1 VYPQQ
6 DGPATFR
13 QNGPFLNIG
22 PYILLEQW
30 QATEGCMRDFNGS
43 LNHPAR
49 VPLAAELHSRPFLR
63 LDAPSAITHLA
74 ICHSAKGATD
84 QAQFQHTLL
93 ADLCSHFGVAA
104 PVAGSSHFFHDVGSF
119 CLKWECHTE
128 FATCTVAA
136 PLPAGLAVHETFAH
150 MPLAFLPAAWLA
162 GLEGRLMAAAHVALV
177 DAAANTSRLSS
188 VFERNLLAGSSV
200 MQGAE
205 LWTDFAIQADG
216 FSRFVLRDLGMH
228 DLEGGRLVQRVLEI
242 ETYRMMAL
250 LGLPAARTVGRELD
264 RIEAELAAL
273 AGAMVATDMAQA
285 EDGADGEQRLLEQI
299 TRLAARLEK
308 LALDNG
314 YRFSASKAYLSIVH
328 ARIEELREVRIE
340 GIPTVEE
347 FMDRRLAPA
356 MHTCDATS
364 TRQDALGRRIADT
377 NDLLRTRV
385 GIVQE
390 MQNRRI
396 LESMN
401 ARAAQQ
407 LRLQLAVEGLSVAAI
422 SYYLVGLLGYAGK
435 AAKAAGLPLNPD
447 IALGVLVPLVA
458 GAVWLAQRRLH
469 RRIGKSH

>member
-1 VYPQQ
+1 
-6 DGPATFR
+6 
-13 QNGPFLNIG
+13 
-22 PYILLEQW
+22 
-30 QATEGCMRDFNGS
+30 MRDFNGS
-43 LNHPAR
+43 LNHPSR

-63 LDAPSAITHLA
+63 LDAPEAITHLA
-74 ICHSAKGATD
+74 ICHSAEGGPP
-84 QAQFQHTLL
+84 QAHVQQRLL
-93 ADLCSHFGVAA
+93 AALCEHFGVSA
-104 PVAGSSHFFHDVGSF
+104 PGPGSSHFFHDFGSF

-128 FATCTVAA
+128 FATYTVAA
-136 PLPAGLAVHETFAH
+136 PLPPGLALHEAFGH
-150 MPLAFLPAAWLA
+150 MPLAFLPVAWLA
-162 GLEGRLMAAAHVALV
+162 QLEGRLMAAAHVALV
-177 DAAANTSRLSS
+177 PGDADASGLPN

-205 LWTDFAIQADG
+205 LCTDFAIQADG
-216 FSRFVLRDLGMH
+216 FSRFVIRDLAMR
-228 DLEGGRLVQRVLEI
+228 DLQGGRLVQRVLEI

-250 LGLPAARTVGRELD
+250 LGLPAARAVGMELD

-273 AGAMVATDMAQA
+273 AGAMVATDTAQP
-285 EDGADGEQRLLEQI
+285 DQGADGEQRLLGQI

-308 LALDNG
+308 LILDNG
-314 YRFSASKAYLSIVH
+314 YRFSASKAYFSIVH

-340 GIPTVEE
+340 GTPTVEE

-364 TRQDALGRRIADT
+364 ARQDALGRRLADT

-435 AAKAAGLPLNPD
+435 AAKAAGLPINPE

-458 GAVWLAQRRLH
+458 GAVWLAQRRVH
-469 RRIGKSH
+469 RRIGRSRH

>member
-1 VYPQQ
+1 
-6 DGPATFR
+6 
-13 QNGPFLNIG
+13 
-22 PYILLEQW
+22 
-30 QATEGCMRDFNGS
+30 MRDFNGS
-43 LNHPAR
+43 LNHPSR
-49 VPLAAELHSRPFLR
+49 VPLAAELHSRPFLW
-63 LDAPSAITHLA
+63 LDAPEAITHLA
-74 ICHSAKGATD
+74 ICHSGEGGPP
-84 QAQFQHTLL
+84 QAQVQQRLL
-93 ADLCSHFGVAA
+93 AALCEHFGVSA
-104 PVAGSSHFFHDVGSF
+104 PGQGSSHFFHDFGSF

-128 FATCTVAA
+128 FATYTIAA
-136 PLPAGLAVHETFAH
+136 PLPQGLALHEAFRH
-150 MPLAFLPAAWLA
+150 MPLSFLPAAWLA
-162 GLEGRLMAAAHVALV
+162 QLQGRLMAAAHVALV
-177 DAAANTSRLSS
+177 RRDADASGLPG
-188 VFERNLLAGSSV
+188 VFERNLLAGSTV

-216 FSRFVLRDLGMH
+216 FSRFVIRDLGMRH
-228 DLEGGRLVQRVLEI
+228 LQGGRLVQRVLEI

-250 LGLPAARTVGRELD
+250 LGLPAARAVGMELD

-273 AGAMVATDMAQA
+273 AGAMVATDTAQL
-285 EDGADGEQRLLEQI
+285 EQGADGEQRLLGQI

-308 LALDNG
+308 LILDNG
-314 YRFSASKAYLSIVH
+314 YRFSASKAYFSIVH

-340 GIPTVEE
+340 GTPTVEE

-364 TRQDALGRRIADT
+364 ARQDALGRRIADT

-401 ARAAQQ
+401 TRAAQQ

-435 AAKAAGLPLNPD
+435 AAKAAGLPINPD

-469 RRIGKSH
+469 RRIGKSR